1 MIRSSVDILALVAT
15 ERAEQKRAAN
25 DVHINT
31 AAGDAEQKRA
41 ANDVH
46 IYNMANAEY
55 QYHNNARELS
65 SYIGMVAREQN
76 KRFNVPTT
84 ALKLYN
90 EHNFLC
96 TKEHWPSLRMFAA
109 TTVVAFD
116 KRVLCAGTFSVTH
129 VYVDQEVVTVN
140 GNMFADHTRN
150 STSDSMKRLSR
161 CMRLVGAIPHFLEI
175 DGDDSLDGAI
185 PHFGESQ
192 PLFDGEEARET
203 TESRVNASNRLYP
216 KITYKERVWE
226 IPFNPKNKYQVT
238 VRSQPN
244 TKNALL
250 LMHGSPETILARC
263 DHIWHKGARSFLLL
277 FGVRY
282 ILF

>member
-1 MIRSSVDILALVAT
+1 MTDDARPEIDMLAFVQQRLNDECPSMAA
-15 ERAEQKRAAN
+15 RDAEQKRAAN
-25 DVHINT
+25 DVHINM
-31 AAGDAEQKRA
+31 
-41 ANDVH
+41 AND
-46 IYNMANAEY
+46 EY
-55 QYHNNARELS
+55 QYHNDRKKS
-65 SYIGMVAREQN
+65 SDIGMVARSQQN

-116 KRVLCAGTFSVTH
+116 KRVLCAGAFSVTH
-129 VYVDQEVVTVN
+129 VYVDQEVVAVN

-161 CMRLVGAIPHFLEI
+161 CMRLVGESEI
-175 DGDDSLDGAI
+175 YGHDSLDGAI

-192 PLFDGEEARET
+192 PLFDGEEAPET

-216 KITYKERVWE
+216 KITSKERVWE
-226 IPFNPKNKYQVT
+226 IPFNRKNMYQVT

-250 LMHGSPETILARC
+250 LMHGVPETILARC
-263 DHIWHKGARSFLLL
+263 DHIWHKGARSFLLH